1 MTAETLTWTP
11 DATLGDPILDN
22 PTWAGLVGHH
32 QRFAQRQGLAARYLS
47 EVSPFVALA
56 DTADPQAWQDAAK
69 LLKPGEVF
77 ALSGTDVVP
86 PPGWETAW
94 VGDGVQL
101 VDVSLAKAADP
112 QALDLGIADVPEMLD
127 LVARTNPGPF
137 RSRTV
142 ELGGYLG
149 YRHQGKLIA
158 MAGRRLHPDGWTE
171 ISAVCTDPDF
181 RGRGLAAKLV
191 SAVAAGIEA
200 DGDRVFLHAAAT
212 NVNAIRLYEAIGFQ
226 LRLVTRFYSITVP
239 HDGRRFE

>member
-1 MTAETLTWTP
+1 MTAETLSWTP
-11 DATLGDPILDN
+11 DPTLGDPVLDN
-22 PTWAGLVGHH
+22 PTWAGLIGNH
-32 QRFAQRQGLAARYLS
+32 QRFAQRRGLAARYLT

-56 DTADPQAWQDAAK
+56 DTADPRAWRDAAQ
-69 LLKPGEVF
+69 LLGPGAVF

-86 PPGWETAW
+86 PPGWETSW

-101 VDVSLAKAADP
+101 VDVSLAKVTDP
-112 QALDLGIADVPEMLD
+112 KAIVLGAADVPEMLN
-127 LVARTNPGPF
+127 LVERTNPGPF
-137 RSRTV
+137 RPRTV

-149 YRHQGKLIA
+149 YRHHGKLIA

-181 RGRGLAAKLV
+181 RGRGMAARLV

-212 NVNAIRLYEAIGFQ
+212 NVNAIRLYEAIGFR

-239 HDGRRFE
+239 DGGRRSN